1 MLFGQTASQF
11 SITSQGSKGPSLI
24 TAYYDTHYMGSVMK
38 SSNSAEKKMKWLKY
52 QIAFEMKLNK

>member
-38 SSNSAEKKMKWLKY
+38 SSNSAEKKN
-52 QIAFEMKLNK
+52 EMA